1 MAKKSQLD
9 IFDVVYRFAENPLG
23 CVGNI
28 GARSVLREQDFGWR
42 PWIGKPLDSR
52 RAGPPTPGRW
62 EEKFWDSLNGYL
74 QELVEPGLGP
84 RFADLLVGYLL
95 VLNNETPSR
104 NHKDGAT
111 GITRKLILP
120 SPNDAKERNRELKRL
135 RRILGPS
142 LTSNPQRRDSLQL
155 IISAAL
161 VNDLVASGLSRKDA
175 CEDRLPEIWS
185 AVGIK
190 VNGASVLR
198 MERRRRHKS

>member
-1 MAKKSQLD
+1 MAKNAQLD
-9 IFDVVYRFAENPLG
+9 TFDVVYRFAENPLA
-23 CVGNI
+23 CVGDVVTK
-28 GARSVLREQDFGWR
+28 RVLREQDFGWR

-52 RAGPPTPGRW
+52 SAGPPTPGRW
-62 EEKFWDSLNGYL
+62 LEKFWDSLNCYL
-74 QELVEPGLGP
+74 QELVDPGLGP

-95 VLNNETPSR
+95 VLNNESPGR

-120 SPNDAKERNRELKRL
+120 SHNGAKERNRELKRL
-135 RRILGPS
+135 RRIVGPS
-142 LTSNPQRRDSLQL
+142 VTANPQRRDSLQL

-161 VNDLVASGLSRKDA
+161 VKDLVASGLSRKVA
-175 CEDRLPEIWS
+175 CEERLPAIWS

-198 MERRRRHKS
+198 MERRRRRKN